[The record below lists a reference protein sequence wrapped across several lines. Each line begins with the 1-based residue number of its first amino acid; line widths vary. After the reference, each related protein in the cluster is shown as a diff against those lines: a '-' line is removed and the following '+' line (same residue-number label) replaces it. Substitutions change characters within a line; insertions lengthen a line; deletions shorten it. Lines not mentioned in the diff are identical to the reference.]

1 MTMKSNSQSPLGKL
15 MTKGQQKVGYKRNKA
30 NLLMSLS
37 EDDHQR
43 IAQLIKKWL
52 DTPNPQ

>member
-1 MTMKSNSQSPLGKL
+1 

-43 IAQLIKKWL
+43 IAQLIKQWL